1 MGRRNLSAKAIRD
14 IAPVL
19 IPLVTKVVVP
29 MAMRN
34 MQRSKSEVGEAFD
47 DARGRFEK
55 TLKRSRSDFDDVREE
70 AVERGKKLY
79 DEAVK
84 HGTEL
89 LEMLAA
95 RGVGVAEEWADAI
108 RPKKRGFPWGKVL
121 IAGAVVGV
129 GLFLV
134 NRD

>member
-1 MGRRNLSAKAIRD
+1 MGRRSISAKAVRD

-19 IPLVTKVVVP
+19 IPLVTRVVVP
-29 MAMRN
+29 MAVRN
-34 MQRSKSEVGEAFD
+34 LQRSRGGAAEAFD
-47 DARGRFEK
+47 DARGKFEK
-55 TLKRSRSDFDDVREE
+55 SLKHSRSDFDDVRDE

-79 DEAVK
+79 GEAVK

-95 RGVGVAEEWADAI
+95 RGVGAAEDWANAI
-108 RPKKRGFPWGKVL
+108 KPKKRGFPFGKVL
-121 IAGAVVGV
+121 AVAAIIGV
-129 GLFLV
+129 GIAIL

>member
-1 MGRRNLSAKAIRD
+1 MGRRSLSAKAVRD

-19 IPLVTKVVVP
+19 IPLVTRVVVP
-29 MAMRN
+29 MAVRN
-34 MQRSKSEVGEAFD
+34 LQRSKGDAGEAFD
-47 DARGRFEK
+47 EARGRFEK
-55 TLKRSRSDFDDVREE
+55 SLKRSRSDFDDVRDE

-95 RGVGVAEEWADAI
+95 RGVGAAEDWANAI
-108 RPKKRGFPWGKVL
+108 KPKKRGFPFGKVL
-121 IAGAVVGV
+121 AVAAIVGIGV
-129 GLFLV
+129 AIW

>member
-34 MQRSKSEVGEAFD
+34 MQRSKSDVGDAFD

-55 TLKRSRSDFDDVREE
+55 SLKRSRSDFDDVREE

-89 LEMLAA
+89 LEMLAS
-95 RGVGVAEEWADAI
+95 RGVDVAEEWADAI

>member
-95 RGVGVAEEWADAI
+95 RGVDVAETWADNI

>member
-1 MGRRNLSAKAIRD
+1 MGRRSLSAKAVRD

-19 IPLVTKVVVP
+19 IPLVTRVVVP
-29 MAMRN
+29 MAVRN
-34 MQRSKSEVGEAFD
+34 LQRSKGDAGEAFD
-47 DARGRFEK
+47 EARGRFEK
-55 TLKRSRSDFDDVREE
+55 SLKRSRSDFDDVRDE

-95 RGVGVAEEWADAI
+95 RGVGAAEDWANAI
-108 RPKKRGFPWGKVL
+108 KPKKRGFPFGKVL
-121 IAGAVVGV
+121 AVAAIVGIGV
-129 GLFLV
+129 AIW
-134 NRD
+134 NHD

>member
-1 MGRRNLSAKAIRD
+1 MGRRNLSTKAIRD
-14 IAPVL
+14 FAPVL
-19 IPLVTKVVVP
+19 IPLMTKVVVP

-34 MQRSKSEVGEAFD
+34 LQRSKSEVGDAFD

-55 TLKRSRSDFDDVREE
+55 TVKRSRSDFDDVRDE
-70 AVERGKKLY
+70 AVDRGKKLY
-79 DEAVK
+79 GEAVK

-108 RPKKRGFPWGKVL
+108 RPKKKGFPW
-121 IAGAVVGV
+121 
-129 GLFLV
+129 
-134 NRD
+134 

>member
-1 MGRRNLSAKAIRD
+1 MGRRNASAKAIRD

-29 MAMRN
+29 MAVRN
-34 MQRSKSEVGEAFD
+34 MKRSRNDAAEAFD
-47 DARGRFEK
+47 DARGRVEK
-55 TLKRSRSDFDDVREE
+55 TLKRSRSDFDDVRDE

-79 DEAVK
+79 DDALK

-95 RGVGVAEEWADAI
+95 RGMGVAEEWADTI
-108 RPKKRGFPWGKVL
+108 RPKKRGFPFGKL
-121 IAGAVVGV
+121 LAAAAVVGV
-129 GLFLV
+129 GIWFL

>member
-1 MGRRNLSAKAIRD
+1 MGRRNASARAIRD

-29 MAMRN
+29 MAVRN
-34 MQRSKSEVGEAFD
+34 MRRSKGDIGEAFD

-55 TLKRSRSDFDDVREE
+55 TMKRSRSDFDDVRDE
-70 AVERGKKLY
+70 AVDRGKKLY
-79 DEAVK
+79 DEAIK

-108 RPKKRGFPWGKVL
+108 RPKKRGFPFGKVL
-121 IAGAVVGV
+121 AAAAVVGV
-129 GLFLV
+129 GLWFW